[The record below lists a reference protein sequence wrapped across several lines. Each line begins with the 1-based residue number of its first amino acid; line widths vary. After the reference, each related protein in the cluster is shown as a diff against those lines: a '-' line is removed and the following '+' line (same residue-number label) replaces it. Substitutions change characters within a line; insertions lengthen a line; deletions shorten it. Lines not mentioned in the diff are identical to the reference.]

1 MSKIYLVRHGETSWN
16 KEQRSQGCS
25 NDIPLSKEGERQAEA
40 IAKRL
45 KKEKI
50 DLFYS
55 SDLVRAYKTASIISR
70 EHNGVVNKCSEFR
83 EINLGDWEG
92 LRFDEIKE
100 KYNDIYNVWRKTP
113 HLAIIPNAEKI
124 SDIIVRAI
132 GKLNKIVKENEDK
145 NILIVSHGIT
155 IKVMLSALLGME
167 LSNLHKIRQDN
178 TALNIIEYNGESFDI
193 LLINDT
199 CHLKEI

>member
-1 MSKIYLVRHGETSWN
+1 MSKIYLVRHGETLWN

-25 NDIPLSKEGERQAEA
+25 NDIPLSEEGLLQAKA

-55 SDLVRAYKTASIISR
+55 SDLIRAYKTASIISR
-70 EHNGVVNKCSEFR
+70 EHNAAVQKCSEFR

-92 LRFDEIKE
+92 LRFDEIRE

-113 HLAIIPNAEKI
+113 HLALIPNAERV
-124 SDIIVRAI
+124 SDIIIRAI
-132 GKLNKIVKENEDK
+132 GKLNKIIEENEDK

-155 IKVMLSALLGME
+155 IKVMLSAILGME
-167 LSNLHKIRQDN
+167 LSNMHKIRQDN

-193 LLINDT
+193 LLMNDT

>member
-1 MSKIYLVRHGETSWN
+1 MSKIYLIRHGETLWN
-16 KEQRSQGCS
+16 REQRSQGCS
-25 NDIPLSKEGERQAEA
+25 NDIPLSEEGLLQAKA

-50 DLFYS
+50 DLVYS
-55 SDLVRAYKTASIISR
+55 SDLIRAYKTASIISK
-70 EHNGVVNKCSEFR
+70 EHNRNVNKCREFR

-113 HLAIIPNAEKI
+113 HLAIIPNAERV
-124 SDIIVRAI
+124 SDIIIRAI
-132 GKLNKIVKENEDK
+132 GKLNKIIEENEDK

-155 IKVMLSALLGME
+155 IKVMIAHILGME

-178 TALNIIEYNGESFDI
+178 TALNIIEYNGDSYDI
-193 LLINDT
+193 LLMNDT